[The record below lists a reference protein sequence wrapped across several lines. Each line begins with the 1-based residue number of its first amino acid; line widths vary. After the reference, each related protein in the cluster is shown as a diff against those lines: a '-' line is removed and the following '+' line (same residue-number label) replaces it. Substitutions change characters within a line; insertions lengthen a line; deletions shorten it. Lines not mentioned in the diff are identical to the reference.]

1 MRKRIQRYEGKEIL
15 YICVDLMNV
24 AEKVSK
30 ANAAAN
36 KKKLIKT
43 QEETASDSNAS
54 NGNNVFSDKYFN
66 PNQNFSNYLRDHRT
80 K

>member
-1 MRKRIQRYEGKEIL
+1 MRKRIQRYEGKELLCIR
-15 YICVDLMNV
+15 VDLMNV

-30 ANAAAN
+30 SNAAAN
-36 KKKLIKT
+36 KKKLTKM

-54 NGNNVFSDKYFN
+54 NGNNVFTDKYFN